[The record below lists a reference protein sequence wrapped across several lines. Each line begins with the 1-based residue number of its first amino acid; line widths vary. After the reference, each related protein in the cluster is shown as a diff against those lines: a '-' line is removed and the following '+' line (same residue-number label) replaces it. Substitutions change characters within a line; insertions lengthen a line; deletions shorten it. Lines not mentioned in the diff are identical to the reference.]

1 MIRFLLIIFFALV
14 FNVQTYA
21 FELLMFNNKYCIF
34 CSKFLKEVSSEY
46 NISNLPLIIIDE
58 GNEPGWFITAY
69 IEKRIKP
76 IRATPTFILWDEFE
90 KIEVDRIVGYGGRD
104 WFYNQ
109 LQEMLAF

>member
-1 MIRFLLIIFFALV
+1 MIRFLLISFFIIT
-14 FNVQTYA
+14 FNVQAYA
-21 FELLMFNNKYCIF
+21 LELLMFNNKYCIF
-34 CSKFLKEVSSEY
+34 CNKFLKEVSSEY

-69 IEKRIKP
+69 IDKRIKP

-90 KIEVDRIVGYGGRD
+90 KYEVDRIVGYSGKD

-109 LQEMLAF
+109 LQEILAF